1 MCGKLPCHNGTCTTV
16 SIELVPSEC
25 VEESH
30 VFGEV
35 LSLTNV
41 VSLSRLTVLPCLD
54 WWYVQD
60 HFH

>member
-1 MCGKLPCHNGTCTTV
+1 MDHNGACTTV

-25 VEESH
+25 AEECY

-35 LSLTNV
+35 VRLINV
-41 VSLSRLTVLPCLD
+41 ASLSRLTVLPCLD

>member
-1 MCGKLPCHNGTCTTV
+1 MGRATV

-25 VEESH
+25 VQECY

-35 LSLTNV
+35 VSVINV

-54 WWYVQD
+54 
-60 HFH
+60 